1 MRSFRLLNDAIK
13 LIFITHYEFFL
24 TNLFIVKDT
33 DTLHVRQIPLSFFE
47 LRSIKSV
54 ELTNR

>member
-1 MRSFRLLNDAIK
+1 MRSFRLLNDAIR

-33 DTLHVRQIPLSFFE
+33 DTLHVRKIPLSFFE